1 MLQIRDFLESREH
14 LIFAVTSYYHP
25 ADRCLAFLRYYPAPQ
40 GERRRGGERFAKV
53 ASTEASFSVLQS
65 YPWYLFPSEVTGSL
79 LQAVPMERIGRVY
92 HPADMLAEIYE
103 GPKDPLEERA
113 LELSEFLSGI
123 PREKK
128 GVTGSLLVGLHDPR
142 ASDIDFV
149 VYGLKEHARA
159 REALRK
165 GLEEGALRP
174 PSREDW
180 YRAYKKRFPRVE
192 TLTFEEFLWYEGRKY
207 HKGIVGGAIFD
218 ILLVREPWEIEGR
231 YSERRFKRGEETK
244 LRCLVTDAS
253 LAFDSPAVYK
263 VEGEVEEV
271 VSFTHTYAGQA
282 LEGEEIEV
290 SGRLEEVQEAGKSY
304 MRVVVGTTREA
315 EGEYIKVIKKR
326 GEGSED

>member
-1 MLQIRDFLESREH
+1 MLRIRDFLETRER

-25 ADRCLAFLRYYPAPQ
+25 ADRAIAFLRYYPSPQ

-53 ASTEASFSVLQS
+53 AGTEASFAILGA
-65 YPWYLFPSEVTGSL
+65 YPHYLFPSEVTGST
-79 LQAVPMERIGRVY
+79 LQAVPLEMVERAY
-92 HPADMLAEIYE
+92 HPAKRLAEIYE
-103 GPKDPLEERA
+103 GPKDPLEEKA

-128 GVTGSLLVGLHDPR
+128 GVTGSLLVGLHDPLT
-142 ASDIDFV
+142 SDIDFV
-149 VYGLKEHARA
+149 VYGLAENAGAR
-159 REALRK
+159 
-165 GLEEGALRP
+165 GALREAFEGGVLRP
-174 PSREDW
+174 LTREEW
-180 YRAYKKRFPRVE
+180 YRAYKKRFPRAE
-192 TLTFEEFLWYEGRKY
+192 TLTFQEFLWYENRKY
-207 HKGIVGGAIFD
+207 HKGVMGGTIFD

-231 YSERRFKRGEETK
+231 YSERRFRREGRVK

-290 SGRLEEVQEAGKSY
+290 SGRLEEVQEAGRSY

-315 EGEYIKVIKKR
+315 EGEYIKVIKKG